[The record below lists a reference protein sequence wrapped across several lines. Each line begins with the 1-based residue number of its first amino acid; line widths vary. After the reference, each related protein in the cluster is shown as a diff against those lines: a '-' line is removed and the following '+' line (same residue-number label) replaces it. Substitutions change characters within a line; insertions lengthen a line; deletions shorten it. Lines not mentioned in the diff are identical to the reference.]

1 MSAGTFEKEHVTI
14 YEVAHVAG
22 VSLATVSRVINHRG
36 NVTEATRQKVEAAI
50 TKLGYKP
57 SQLAQSLAT
66 SRSTN
71 IAILIPS
78 PNYVY
83 ISNILAGMIDVSK
96 IYGYRT
102 NVFTCDGDADAGK
115 IIDKIVSSR
124 VDGVVVFHPKISQ
137 VSLDKLDAGHTPYVQ
152 IESSLRTKSETA
164 VHIDFE
170 TPLENEVERFLE
182 QGETDIAYVGV
193 EEELSERFF
202 RVVSDTFARHQLTYT
217 KRRQVDDSYHT
228 VYDLFANEFKRG
240 KFHHVYI
247 TPRDSL
253 AVAISNAASDN
264 GYLAG
269 RDFQVLAC
277 IGTKYSTMARPQIT
291 SMEIDMYEVG
301 SIAMRMMTKKLNSS
315 LVHND
320 FHFQCEFVHRASTK

>member
-50 TKLGYKP
+50 SKLGYKP

-83 ISNILAGMIDVSK
+83 ISNLLAGMIDVSK

-137 VSLDKLDAGHTPYVQ
+137 VTLDKLDAGHTPYVQ
-152 IESSLRTKSETA
+152 IESSLRTKSEIT

-170 TPLENEVERFLE
+170 TPVAAEIARYVKKNV
-182 QGETDIAYVGV
+182 TDIAYVGV
-193 EEELSERFF
+193 EEELSERFY
-202 RVVSDTFARHQLTYT
+202 RLVESTFAEHGLAYNQRY
-217 KRRQVDDSYHT
+217 QVEDSYHF
-228 VYDLFANEFKRG
+228 VYNQFASEFKKG
-240 KFHHVYI
+240 KFHKVYV

-253 AVAISNAASDN
+253 AVAIANAATDN
-264 GYLAG
+264 GYQAG
-269 RDFQVLAC
+269 KDFEVFAV
-277 IGTKYSTMARPQIT
+277 IGTKYSSLARPQIT

-301 SIAMRMMTKKLNSS
+301 SIAMRMMTKKLNNS

-320 FHFQCEFVHRASTK
+320 FHFQCEFVHRDSTT

>member
-36 NVTEATRQKVEAAI
+36 NVTESTRIKVESAI

-137 VSLDKLDAGHTPYVQ
+137 VTLDKLDAGHTPYVQ
-152 IESSLRTKSETA
+152 IESSLKTKSETA

-170 TPLENEVERFLE
+170 TPLHETITRYLKK
-182 QGETDIAYVGV
+182 GITDIAYVGV
-193 EEELSERFF
+193 EEELSERFY
-202 RVVSDTFARHQLTYT
+202 RIVKDAFAALNL
-217 KRRQVDDSYHT
+217 KCEGKKQVDDSYHT
-228 VYDLFANEFKRG
+228 VYDLFAKEFKKG
-240 KFHHVYI
+240 HYHAVYI

-264 GYLAG
+264 GYTAGKDFEILA
-269 RDFQVLAC
+269 V

-301 SIAMRMMTKKLNSS
+301 SIAMRMMTKKLNST

-320 FHFQCEFVHRASTK
+320 FHFQCELITRDSTH